1 MALNVLRWG
10 PEGKEAAR
18 FLLVLCHGVG
28 AEASQMEIFVEHLRP
43 LLPDAAFMAPDGPF
57 EFDQFPMG
65 RQWFSL
71 RDRTPAVLDAGARD
85 AAPHLN
91 AVIDAECA
99 RLGLPGG
106 KVALAG
112 FSQGA
117 MMALYAG
124 LRRTPPPGAIL
135 AYSGALLDTPDLQAN
150 LSGRPPVL
158 LVHGE
163 RDGVVPFALG
173 LASERA
179 LRRLGVPV
187 ETCWRPMLEHS
198 VDDEG
203 IAAGLAMLRRTVAA
217 PQGVA

>member
-1 MALNVLRWG
+1 MALNVLRWE
-10 PEGKEAAR
+10 PEGKGAAR

-28 AEASQMEIFVEHLRP
+28 ADASQMAIFVEHLRP
-43 LLPDAAFMAPDGPF
+43 LLPGAAFLAPDGPF
-57 EFDQFPMG
+57 PFDQFPQG

-85 AAPHLN
+85 AVPHLN
-91 AVIDAECA
+91 AAIDAECA
-99 RLGLPGG
+99 RLGLPGER
-106 KVALAG
+106 VALAG

-124 LRRTPPPGAIL
+124 LRRTPPPGCIL
-135 AYSGALLDTPDLQAN
+135 AYSGALLDTPDLAAH

-163 RDGVVPFALG
+163 RDNVVPFGLG

-179 LRRLGVPV
+179 LQRLGVPV
-187 ETCWRPMLEHS
+187 ETCWRPALEHW

-203 IAAGLAMLRRTVAA
+203 IAAGLAMLRRTVALPA
-217 PQGVA
+217 

>member
-1 MALNVLRWG
+1 MALNVLRWA
-10 PEGKEAAR
+10 PEGKPR

-28 AEASQMEIFVEHLRP
+28 ADASQMAILVEPLRRF
-43 LLPDAAFMAPDGPF
+43 LPGAAFLAPDGPDP
-57 EFDQFPMG
+57 FDQFPPGVMAS

-71 RDRTPAVLDAGARD
+71 RDRTPAVLDTGAQA
-85 AAPHLN
+85 AAPALN
-91 AVIDAECA
+91 ATIDAECA

-106 KVALAG
+106 RVALAG

-124 LRRTPPPGAIL
+124 LRRTPAPGAIL
-135 AYSGALLDTPDLQAN
+135 AYSGALLDTPDLAAH

-163 RDGVVPFALG
+163 RDMVVPFAAG
-173 LASERA
+173 VASEHA

-187 ETCWRPMLEHS
+187 ETCWRPALEHNI
-198 VDDEG
+198 DEVG
-203 IAAGLAMLRRTVAA
+203 IAAGLAMLQRTVARPA
-217 PQGVA
+217 